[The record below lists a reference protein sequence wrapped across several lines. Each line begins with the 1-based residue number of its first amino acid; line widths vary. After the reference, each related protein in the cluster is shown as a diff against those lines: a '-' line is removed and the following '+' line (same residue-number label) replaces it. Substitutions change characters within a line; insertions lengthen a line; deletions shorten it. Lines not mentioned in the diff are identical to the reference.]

1 MVCLLAFQIAEI
13 AQEFVGIVVIG
24 LALVIE
30 TLKYKTELKYFQ
42 K

>member
-1 MVCLLAFQIAEI
+1 MVCILAFQIAEI

-30 TLKYKTELKYFQ
+30 LLNTKQ
-42 K
+42 N